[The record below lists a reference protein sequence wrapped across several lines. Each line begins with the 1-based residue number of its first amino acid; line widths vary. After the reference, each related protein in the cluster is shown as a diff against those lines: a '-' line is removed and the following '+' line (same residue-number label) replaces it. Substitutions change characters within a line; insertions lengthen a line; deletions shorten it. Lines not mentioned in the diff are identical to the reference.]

1 VAFATLFLWY
11 NKRKRR
17 LKMFFKAKVNDEDIF
32 VGFINEVGK
41 LDLEG
46 ILEYLKENEKNK
58 VILIARK
65 DLNDKVRPDFDKIKE
80 KYDIEFRKAVS
91 FRKEIKKIKEEY
103 KDKKIR
109 VQDLLE
115 FGKRNLSK
123 DVC

>member
-1 VAFATLFLWY
+1 
-11 NKRKRR
+11 
-17 LKMFFKAKVNDEDIF
+17 MFFKTKVNDEDIF
-32 VGFINEVGK
+32 VGFINELGK

-46 ILEYLKENEKNK
+46 VLEYLKENEKNK

-65 DLNDKVRPDFDKIKE
+65 DLNDRVKPDFEKMQA
-80 KYDIEFRKAVS
+80 KYDIGFRKSAS

-103 KDKKIR
+103 KDKKIKI
-109 VQDLLE
+109 QDLLE